1 MAHWIPDII
10 SAVDVFTIG
19 IVIIKAINL
28 ITIYTLPSRLSRYAH
43 TSSSGDAPWALVTG
57 ASDGIGQALAHELAI
72 QGFNVVLHGRNH
84 TKLSAAL
91 SRLRAKHPEQS
102 FRLLIADASTV
113 PCMNCIGSGQI
124 STTTADSSQIPPD
137 FEAIQADLSDLNL
150 TMLINN
156 AGGGAVNPICLPL
169 SESSATRITGNIS
182 LNALFPLHLTRVLL
196 PILRRNAPAL
206 VMNISSMADQGFP
219 LLASYSASKQFLMNM
234 TRAVGLESRL
244 DDGDKTVELLG
255 VRIGRVTDVS
265 HCKEPPSLFTPD
277 SQTMA
282 RAALARSGH
291 GNGIVVGYWAHAL
304 QQLGTNLLPTWAQDR
319 VFMDVMRQERERE
332 LRTR

>member
-1 MAHWIPDII
+1 MAHWIPNII
-10 SAVDVFTIG
+10 SAVGIFTIG
-19 IVIIKAINL
+19 IVVVKAINL
-28 ITIYTLPSRLSRYAH
+28 ITIYILPSRLSRYGH
-43 TSSSGDAPWALVTG
+43 TSSNGNEPWALVTG
-57 ASDGIGQALAHELAI
+57 ASDGIGHALAHELAMH
-72 QGFNVVLHGRNH
+72 GFNVVIHGRNH
-84 TKLSAAL
+84 SKLSAAL
-91 SRLRAKHPEQS
+91 SRLQATHPERS

-113 PCMNCIGSGQI
+113 PCMNCIGSEQP
-124 STTTADSSQIPPD
+124 SATSDSSQNPLD
-137 FEAIQADLSDLNL
+137 FDAIQADLSDLHL
-150 TMLINN
+150 TVLINN

-169 SESSATRITGNIS
+169 SESSAARITGNVS

-206 VMNISSMADQGFP
+206 VMNISSMADKGFP
-219 LLASYSASKQFLMNM
+219 LLTSYSASKQFLMNM
-234 TRAVGLESRL
+234 TRAVGLELRI
-244 DDGDKTVELLG
+244 DDDDKQVEMLG

-304 QQLGTNLLPTWAQDR
+304 QQLGSNLLPAWAQDQAN
-319 VFMDVMRQERERE
+319 MAVMRKERERE
-332 LRTR
+332 QGTK

>member
-1 MAHWIPDII
+1 MAHWISNII
-10 SAVDVFTIG
+10 SAVGIFTIG
-19 IVIIKAINL
+19 IVVVKASNL

-43 TSSSGDAPWALVTG
+43 TSSNGKAPWALVTG
-57 ASDGIGQALAHELAI
+57 ASDGIGHALAHELAM
-72 QGFNVVLHGRNH
+72 QGFNVVIHGRNH
-84 TKLSAAL
+84 SKLSAAL
-91 SRLRAKHPEQS
+91 SRLQATHPERS

-113 PCMNCIGSGQI
+113 PCMNCIESEHPS
-124 STTTADSSQIPPD
+124 STGDPSQNPLD
-137 FEAIQADLSDLNL
+137 FNAIQAYLSDLHL
-150 TMLINN
+150 TVLINN
-156 AGGGAVNPICLPL
+156 AGGGALNPICLPL
-169 SESSATRITGNIS
+169 SESSAARITGNVS

-206 VMNISSMADQGFP
+206 VMNISSMADKGFP

-234 TRAVGLESRL
+234 TRAVGLELRL
-244 DDGDKTVELLG
+244 DDSDKQVEMLG

-282 RAALARSGH
+282 RAALARSGR

-304 QQLGTNLLPTWAQDR
+304 QQLGSSLLPAWAQDQ
-319 VFMDVMRQERERE
+319 VIMAVMRKERERE
-332 LRTR
+332 QGTK